1 MWVAEECGAG
11 VTAVGQH
18 ATPKVQ
24 QVAGHGQMTVD
35 VYMRAVNG
43 GNHPVGGRVGRRVGA

>member
-1 MWVAEECGAG
+1 VWVAEECGVG

-43 GNHPVGGRVGRRVGA
+43 GNHQSAGGSAGG